1 MFAFLGILMDCFRKQ
16 LCLLPPSDKCIPF
29 SHGFGVNGCGD
40 GCGDGL
46 TFIHEQTLA
55 LGG

>member
-1 MFAFLGILMDCFRKQ
+1 MFAFLGILTECFRKQ
-16 LCLLPPSDKCIPF
+16 LCLLPPSDKCTPF